1 MIPYIV
7 TDDCAC
13 ATGAA
18 IQAAAAEP
26 VRTTVRI
33 ERSARDFILTV
44 SPGFVVGWVKQK
56 TGTQRAIRGRHEASA
71 DANRHGMRA

>member
-13 ATGAA
+13 TAGAA

-44 SPGFVVGWVKQK
+44 SPWFVLGGVKRK
-56 TGTQRAIRGRHEASA
+56 TGIRRAIGERHDGFA
-71 DANRHGMRA
+71 DARPQRMRA

>member
-13 ATGAA
+13 AAGAA
-18 IQAAAAEP
+18 RQAAAAEP

-44 SPGFVVGWVKQK
+44 SPWFVVGEVKQK
-56 TGTQRAIRGRHEASA
+56 TGTQRAIGGREEASA
-71 DANRHGMRA
+71 DASRKGMRA